1 MEREVEIRD
10 GKRVEVD
17 LEWEVYVGRDV
28 KMGSKSLQESR
39 KVGKWEEGK
48 EAGEEMGKK
57 EVGN

>member
-28 KMGSKSLQESR
+28 KMGSKSL
-39 KVGKWEEGK
+39 
-48 EAGEEMGKK
+48 
-57 EVGN
+57 